1 MNVMILGASGFLG
14 SHLCNFLKIKNTILR
29 CGRNKN
35 NDIVL
40 KKIDQKKFSKILKKY
55 TPDVIINLIALT
67 NVDLCEKKR
76 KKAEKINSGIVKT
89 ISQSVNQ
96 SKLTKKIFLLQIST
110 DQVYSGE
117 GPHKENSVKP
127 INAYAATKLSGEKY
141 IKKIKG
147 CVIRTNFFGKPL
159 NNGKQGISDWIFHS
173 LKKGKN
179 ISVFKNVKF
188 SPLSIISLCKYIEI
202 IINKKI
208 PGIYNLGSKNGLSKA
223 KFAINFA
230 KKLKLNT
237 KLLKIV
243 DYKKEQ
249 LIAKR
254 PLDMR
259 MNINLFEKRF
269 KIKLKSLNSEINL
282 ISKQY
287 KAIDEIKN

>member
-1 MNVMILGASGFLG
+1 MILGASGFLG
-14 SHLCNFLKIKNTILR
+14 SHLCNFLKKKNTILR

-35 NDIVL
+35 SDIIL
-40 KKIDQKKFSKILKKY
+40 KKIEQKKFSKILKKY
-55 TPDVIINLIALT
+55 IPDVIINLIALT
-67 NVDLCEKKR
+67 DVDLCEKHR

-89 ISQSVNQ
+89 ITQSVNQ
-96 SKLTKKIFLLQIST
+96 NKLTKKIFLLQIST

-117 GPHKENSVKP
+117 GLHKENSVKP
-127 INAYAATKLSGEKY
+127 INVYAATKLNGEKY
-141 IKKIKG
+141 VKKIKG

-159 NNGKQGISDWIFHS
+159 NNSKQGITDWVFHS
-173 LKKGKN
+173 LKKGEN

-202 IINKKI
+202 VINKKI

-223 KFAINFA
+223 NFAINFE

-237 KLLKIV
+237 TLLKIV

-259 MNINLFEKRF
+259 MNINQFEKRF
-269 KIKLKSLNSEINL
+269 MIKLKSLNSEINL

-287 KAIDEIKN
+287 KTNR